1 MADQTTLKLVYPRT
15 DYETT
20 ADRIFLIGTAPPDG
34 EVVLNGKRIQER
46 SLSGHFAP
54 TVPLKVG
61 KNVFSLRYREESIT
75 LTINR
80 LSTLT
85 TPPQSVGF
93 VSGSIEPAVNIV
105 RLLNEPI
112 CFKAIALPNAQVSV
126 QVAQQT
132 INLLAQ
138 PQAVDL
144 PPNAAVLTQTSN
156 PITASPST
164 MHYQGCTTFPVPGD
178 LGKPTFY
185 FKQGKTT
192 VSQQGPG
199 QISILS
205 PQPIQVV
212 EVTSEQGTARSGPST
227 DYSRLTPLPQGTRA
241 QITGRDGEWI
251 RLDYGGWIKQSET
264 KSIVN
269 GSLPRSLI
277 RSVRVKTLADRTDV
291 LFPLQVPVPITV
303 QQNDDEFQLT
313 LFNTT
318 AQTDTI
324 AQTPGPV
331 LSRLDWQQRSPGQV
345 EYRLKL
351 KSKHQWGYRLRYEGT
366 TLVLSLRH
374 PPSLGSKQMPLAG
387 TSILLDPGHGS
398 ANDLG
403 SVGPTGYPEKDV
415 TLTVSKLLR
424 QELERKGARVI
435 MTREGDEDLYPAD
448 RVKRIEKEVPTLALS
463 LHYNALPDNGD
474 AWRTQGVS
482 TFWYHPQS
490 QNLAVFLHD
499 YLVRTLHRPSYGVY
513 WNNLAL
519 TRPAITPAVLLELG
533 FMINP
538 TEFEWI
544 ADPQRQ
550 QELAKALAEGLCQW
564 IERTR

>member
-1 MADQTTLKLVYPRT
+1 MKQWLSVGILGLLFCKPVMADQMNLKVVYPRA

-20 ADRIFLIGTAPPDG
+20 ADRIFLIGTAPSNGD
-34 EVVLNGKRIQER
+34 VVLNGERIQER
-46 SLSGHFAP
+46 SVSGHFAP
-54 TVPLKVG
+54 TVPLKIG
-61 KNVFSLRYREESIT
+61 KNIFSLRYREESIT
-75 LTINR
+75 LTVNR
-80 LSTLT
+80 LPTLT
-85 TPPQSVGF
+85 APPQNVGF
-93 VSGSIEPAVNIV
+93 VTGSIEPAVNLV
-105 RLLNEPI
+105 RLPNEPI
-112 CFKAIALPNAQVSV
+112 CFKAIALPKAQVSV

-132 INLLAQ
+132 IDLLAQ
-138 PQAVDL
+138 PQAFDL
-144 PPNAAVLTQTSN
+144 PANAAVLTQTSN
-156 PITASPST
+156 PIAAAPST
-164 MHYQGCTTFPVPGD
+164 MLYQGCTTFAVPSD

-192 VSQQGPG
+192 ISQQGAGP
-199 QISILS
+199 ISILS
-205 PQPIQVV
+205 PQSIQVV

-241 QITGRDGEWI
+241 QVTGRDGEWL

-264 KSIVN
+264 KPVVN
-269 GSLPRSLI
+269 GSMPRSLI

-303 QQNDDEFQLT
+303 QQNDDEFRLT

-482 TFWYHPQS
+482 TFWYHPQA
-490 QNLAVFLHD
+490 QDLAVFLHD

-544 ADPQRQ
+544 AD
-550 QELAKALAEGLCQW
+550 
-564 IERTR
+564 